1 MYIYIDVYIYICNDI
16 RYIIHCQCSSYTFT
30 SIFSVISFCVA
41 VFSKHLSAGSL
52 GLGRP
57 SVPPLNLDA
66 AKLVAGDP
74 RDAPSTTQRLKTLS
88 SSRLSRRLKM
98 EAGKIVNLR
107 YEWDNLVI

>member
-1 MYIYIDVYIYICNDI
+1 M
-16 RYIIHCQCSSYTFT
+16 
-30 SIFSVISFCVA
+30 ISFCVA
-41 VFSKHLSAGSL
+41 VGKHLSAGSL

-74 RDAPSTTQRLKTLS
+74 RDAPSTQRLKTLS

-98 EAGKIVNLR
+98 EARKRNFHKSNGRKKCK
-107 YEWDNLVI
+107 WDVGLLDL